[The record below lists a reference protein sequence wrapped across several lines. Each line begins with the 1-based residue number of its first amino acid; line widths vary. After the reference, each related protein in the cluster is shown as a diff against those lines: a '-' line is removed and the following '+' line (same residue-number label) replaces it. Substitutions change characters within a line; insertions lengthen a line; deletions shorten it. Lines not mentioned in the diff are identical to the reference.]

1 MPDIRSG
8 TRDLIEKGLFL
19 PMAVAILNRDLEAL
33 DSCPFKLK
41 QPYKQLISRFFKIS
55 TKGFE

>member
-19 PMAVAILNRDLEAL
+19 PMAAAILNRDLEAL

-41 QPYKQLISRFFKIS
+41 QPINSLSAAL
-55 TKGFE
+55 